1 VEIIKDLM
9 EWGKTPRTAPERLR
23 AWREVPMAFVED
35 NWPGFKAE
43 PWQVEFWEECVKP
56 TREKRISLQACAGVG
71 KSCGLAIE
79 GLRRLAAYAKPG
91 EHPKGAAV
99 SMTRDNLADNLWA
112 ELSKWLR
119 TGRFI
124 KDEFVW
130 TSERIYQKDNQSTW
144 FLSARGWSKRA
155 NPEEQGR
162 TLSGLH
168 SLFPFVLMDESA
180 TIPLSVAQT
189 AEQILTTCEDGLIVQ
204 AGNPTTQEGCLYD
217 ASVKQRGRWYVIEIT
232 ADPDDP
238 KRCRRVGR
246 EWAREQID
254 GDLERGIAGKGRD
267 DPWVQAFILGQFP
280 PGGINQLLSLGEVND
295 AMRLNLKKSDFD
307 FAPRILGLDVAR
319 QGLDASVLIGRQ
331 GKMVFKPQVFRGLNG
346 IELASK
352 VALRINDFKADA
364 TFVDD
369 TGGWGGSVIDQLRH
383 LGYKPI
389 GVQFAGK
396 PIDPRFGNKRAE
408 MWWNAAEAVKN
419 GTQLPDIPELR
430 DDLVTPLY
438 FYKGDKLFIES
449 KDDIRGRM
457 GRSTDWGD
465 AFVETYAFPVGIRHE
480 NRNPMLPWAK
490 DETWKQNMCVYDN
503 HLGEDEW

>member
-1 VEIIKDLM
+1 M
-9 EWGKTPRTAPERLR
+9 EFVQPLEFRAAADRLR
-23 AWREVPMAFVED
+23 AWREEPLAFVHD

-43 PWQVEFWEECVKP
+43 PWQEEFWRECVRP
-56 TREKRISLQACAGVG
+56 GREKRISLQACAGVG

-112 ELSKWLR
+112 ELAKWLR
-119 TGRFI
+119 TGRMI

-189 AEQILTTCEDGLIVQ
+189 AEQILTTCEDGMIVQ

-238 KRCRRVGR
+238 NRCGRVS
-246 EWAREQID
+246 EDWARAQIY
-254 GDLERGIAGKGRD
+254 GDKTTDPPTLGKGRD

-280 PGGINQLLSLGEVND
+280 KGGINQLLSLEEVNA
-295 AMRLNLKKSDFD
+295 AMNRALKKSDFD
-307 FAPRILGLDVAR
+307 FAPKVLGLDVAR
-319 QGLDASVLIGRQ
+319 QGLDASVLIARQ
-331 GKMVFKPQVFRGLNG
+331 GKMVYKPDVYRGLSG
-346 IELASK
+346 LELAAK
-352 VALRINDFKADA
+352 VAGKIKSFDADA
-364 TFVDD
+364 TFIDD
-369 TGGWGGSVIDQLRH
+369 TGGWGGSVLERLRE
-383 LGYKPI
+383 LQYDPI
-389 GVQFAGK
+389 GVQYAGK
-396 PIDPRFGNKRAE
+396 PIDPGFGNKRAE
-408 MWWNAAEAVKN
+408 MWWNAAQAVKN
-419 GTQLPDIPELR
+419 GAALPDIPELR

-438 FYKGDKLFIES
+438 FYKGDKLFLES
-449 KDDIRGRM
+449 KDDIRGRL
-457 GRSTDWGD
+457 GRSPDYGD
-465 AFVETYAFPVGIRHE
+465 AFAQTYALPVNVRPE
-480 NRNPMLPWAK
+480 KTNPMIPWIKA
-490 DETWKQNMCVYDN
+490 DLSPMGATRFDN
-503 HLGEDEW
+503 HQMDDDDW

>member
-1 VEIIKDLM
+1 MEFVE
-9 EWGKTPRTAPERLR
+9 PFYAAANRLR
-23 AWREVPMAFVED
+23 LWREEPLAFVHD
-35 NWPGFKAE
+35 NWPGFKPE
-43 PWQVEFWEECVKP
+43 PWQTEFWEQAVKP

-119 TGRFI
+119 TGKYI

-238 KRCRRVGR
+238 KRCGRVSA
-246 EWAREQID
+246 EWAAEQIY
-254 GDLERGIAGKGRD
+254 GDKTTTPPTLGKGRD

-280 PGGINQLLSLGEVND
+280 PGGINQLLSLEEVNT
-295 AMRLNLKKSDFD
+295 AMSRTLKKNEFD
-307 FAPRILGLDVAR
+307 FEPKILGLDVAR
-319 QGLDASVLIGRQ
+319 QGLDASVLFARQ
-331 GKMVFKPQVFRGLNG
+331 GKMVYRPDVYRGIDG
-346 IELASK
+346 IQLAAK
-352 VALRINDFKADA
+352 VATKSNQFDADA
-364 TFVDD
+364 IFVDD

-383 LGYKPI
+383 LQYEPT
-389 GVQFAGK
+389 GVQYAGK
-396 PIDPRFGNKRAE
+396 PIDQRFGNKRSE
-408 MWWNAAEAVKN
+408 MWWNAAQAVKE
-419 GTQLPDIPELR
+419 GSSLPDVPELR

-438 FYKGDKLFIES
+438 FYKGDKLFLEA
-449 KDDIRGRM
+449 KDDIRARL
-457 GRSTDWGD
+457 GRSPDYGD
-465 AFVETYAFPVGIRHE
+465 AFAQTFAFPVGVRPE
-480 NRNPMLPWAK
+480 RRNPMLPYKKASVGR
-490 DETWKQNMCVYDN
+490 DRMCVFDD
-503 HLGEDEW
+503 HTSEEVW